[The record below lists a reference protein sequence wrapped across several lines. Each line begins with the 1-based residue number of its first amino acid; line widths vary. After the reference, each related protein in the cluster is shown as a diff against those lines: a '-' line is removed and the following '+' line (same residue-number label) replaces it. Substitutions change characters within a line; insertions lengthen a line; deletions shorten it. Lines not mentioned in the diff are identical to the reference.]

1 MNRLLQIG
9 FRSVG
14 HWKLE
19 NGNPIYELTALINTQ
34 NILYAFISNGEVKY
48 IGKTVQT
55 LKRRMYGYQNPGPT
69 QSTNIK
75 NNEKIRQLL
84 LDGEAVDI
92 FALPDNGLLHY
103 GGFHIN
109 LAAGL
114 EDSLISELSPD
125 WNRGYGESK
134 DTSRKNVVSEDDLT
148 LLRENFTEE
157 DPLPIDGTQRFLSSN
172 ESIRPIFKLLL
183 HKTYYNQGFF
193 NITVDFDRYF
203 GSDNEN
209 IEINVGE
216 TNQIITGY
224 INRTAN
230 TNGTPRIMG
239 GKELKKWFQINF
251 DVNDTVYVWILSP
264 VSLKLSK
271 NLSGQ

>member
-9 FRSVG
+9 FRCIG

-19 NGNPIYELTALINTQ
+19 DDKPIYELTALMNTK

-48 IGKTVQT
+48 IGKTLQT
-55 LKRRMYGYQNPGPT
+55 LKRRMYGYQKPGLT

-84 LDGEAVDI
+84 IDGEAVDI

-114 EDSLISELSPD
+114 EDSLISSLSPE
-125 WNRGYGESK
+125 WNSAYPEK
-134 DTSRKNVVSEDDLT
+134 EDTNNKNQEEFTSTDDSQLILSNDLT
-148 LLRENFTEE
+148 H
-157 DPLPIDGTQRFLSSN
+157 PV
-172 ESIRPIFKLLL
+172 FKLHL

-193 NITVDFDRYF
+193 NVTVDFDRYF

-209 IEINVGE
+209 IEINIRE
-216 TNQIITGY
+216 TSQNITGY

-239 GKELKKWFQINF
+239 GKELKEWFQTNF
-251 DVNDTVYVWILSP
+251 NIDDLIHVHILSP

-271 NLSGQ
+271 NLGEQ